1 MSLAEFLLA
10 RIDEDEAAWR
20 RMLGIV
26 RGSGFPGGKIPD
38 RVNYSSS
45 TTVLP
50 VPIIPAKLLAECE
63 AKRRIVEEHKPSTE
77 YPHQYCIV
85 CQWDICCDAPKAD
98 YHRGAGEFPC
108 PTLRLLALPYAD
120 HPDYQPEWRV

>member
-63 AKRRIVEEHKPSTE
+63 AKRRIVEVNS
-77 YPHQYCIV
+77 
-85 CQWDICCDAPKAD
+85 AD
-98 YHRGAGEFPC
+98 TWAAAHVWMPAQ
-108 PTLRLLALPYAD
+108 TLRLLALPYAD
-120 HPDYQPEWRV
+120 HPDYQPGWRV